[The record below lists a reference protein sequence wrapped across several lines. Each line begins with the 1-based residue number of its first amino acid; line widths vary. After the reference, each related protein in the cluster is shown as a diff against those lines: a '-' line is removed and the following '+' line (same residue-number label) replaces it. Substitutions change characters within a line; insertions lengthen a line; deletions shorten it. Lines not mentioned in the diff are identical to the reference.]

1 MTALDRVI
9 EEREIKIKILKQQ
22 IDTMDIE
29 LLTMYKE
36 LDYFIDLKKRS
47 SDQEALKL
55 VSWYVLC
62 LLIFLVL
69 LSSVGL
75 VAKFQMVFQLLHTS
89 YTNHLK
95 W

>member
-22 IDTMDIE
+22 IDVMDIE

-47 SDQEALKL
+47 LDR
-55 VSWYVLC
+55 
-62 LLIFLVL
+62 
-69 LSSVGL
+69 
-75 VAKFQMVFQLLHTS
+75 
-89 YTNHLK
+89 
-95 W
+95 

>member
-9 EEREIKIKILKQQ
+9 TEREIKIKILKQQ

-47 SDQEALKL
+47 IDR
-55 VSWYVLC
+55 
-62 LLIFLVL
+62 
-69 LSSVGL
+69 
-75 VAKFQMVFQLLHTS
+75 
-89 YTNHLK
+89 
-95 W
+95 

>member
-9 EEREIKIKILKQQ
+9 QEREIKIKILKEQ

-47 SDQEALKL
+47 SDQ
-55 VSWYVLC
+55 
-62 LLIFLVL
+62 
-69 LSSVGL
+69 
-75 VAKFQMVFQLLHTS
+75 
-89 YTNHLK
+89 
-95 W
+95 